1 MVVVSSSVTSLEG
14 ERGRAQC
21 VMPRGA
27 KAQLNV
33 TDQDKTR
40 QDKGCLDLAAP
51 HDRIALAKATAL
63 LRQETQDTS
72 AK

>member
-1 MVVVSSSVTSLEG
+1 
-14 ERGRAQC
+14 
-21 VMPRGA
+21 MPRGA

-40 QDKGCLDLAAP
+40 QDKTRQDKGRLDLAAP

-63 LRQETQDTS
+63 LRRETQDTS